1 MTNINDPW
9 RDDEVTRTLN
19 DLPPVDPP
27 STLVNDVMSTIASRS
42 AAARATHSSY
52 IPTKRGEHMA
62 KKVLW
67 IVAATAALALIA
79 MRLVGYPPV
88 EKGTEATIGAAQR
101 YQSPQI
107 SSADVK
113 TEDAQLQAF
122 LQSDV
127 FRQLTTDKVARQA
140 LRNKDFQKALQDPAV
155 RAALVSSD
163 VRRVIGDLK
172 LADAKVLA
180 NSDAR
185 VLANSDAKVL
195 ANSDAKALASND
207 VRIRAALDANAML
220 RAAFESSPALRAALV
235 SQDVIAAMNSKAMDA
250 VLSKADVAMLVSSDV
265 VFRAL
270 SASDAALDAAG
281 GAANDAVAK

>member
-27 STLVNDVMSTIASRS
+27 STLVNEVMSTIASRK
-42 AAARATHSSY
+42 AARATHPSV
-52 IPTKRGEHMA
+52 IPTKRGEIMA

-67 IVAATAALALIA
+67 IVAATAALALIT

-122 LQSDV
+122 LQSDL
-127 FRQLTTDKVARQA
+127 FHKLTTDKAARQA
-140 LRNKDFQKALQDPAV
+140 LKNKDFQKALQDPAV
-155 RAALVSSD
+155 RAALASSD
-163 VRRVIGDLK
+163 VRYAIGSVRVAGDV
-172 LADAKVLA
+172 A
-180 NSDAR
+180 
-185 VLANSDAKVL
+185 
-195 ANSDAKALASND
+195 ALAKSD
-207 VRIRAALDANAML
+207 VVFQAALDANAAL
-220 RAAFESSPALRAALV
+220 KAAFESSPALRAALV
-235 SQDVIAAMNSKAMDA
+235 SQDVIAAMNSAALGA

-265 VFRAL
+265 AINAVL
-270 SASDAALDAAG
+270 SAPDVALDAAG
-281 GAANDAVAK
+281 VAGDAAGSVKQDAVR

>member
-42 AAARATHSSY
+42 AARATHSSF
-52 IPTKRGEHMA
+52 IPTKRGGNMA

-122 LQSDV
+122 LQSDL
-127 FRQLTTDKVARQA
+127 FRQLTTDKAAREA
-140 LRNKDFQKALQDPAV
+140 LKNKDFQKALQDPAV
-155 RAALVSSD
+155 RAALASSD
-163 VRRVIGDLK
+163 VRYVIGNLRV
-172 LADAKVLA
+172 ADAA
-180 NSDAR
+180 
-185 VLANSDAKVL
+185 
-195 ANSDAKALASND
+195 ALAKSDVLNRALESN
-207 VRIRAALDANAML
+207 ALL
-220 RAAFESSPALRAALV
+220 RSAFESSPALRAALA
-235 SQDVIAAMNSKAMDA
+235 SPDVIAAMNSASLGA
-250 VLSKADVAMLVSSDV
+250 VLSKADVAM
-265 VFRAL
+265 AL
-270 SASDAALDAAG
+270 SNDAAIGAVLSAPDAALDAAT
-281 GAANDAVAK
+281 AAGSAAGSVRRDAVGGIVR

>member
-42 AAARATHSSY
+42 AARATHSSF
-52 IPTKRGEHMA
+52 IPTKRGENMA

-67 IVAATAALALIA
+67 IVAATAALALIT

-113 TEDAQLQAF
+113 TADAQLQKF

-127 FRQLTTDKVARQA
+127 FHRLTTDKAARQA
-140 LRNKDFQKALQDPAV
+140 LKNKDFQKALQEPTV
-155 RAALVSSD
+155 RAALASSD
-163 VRRVIGDLK
+163 VRSAIGSVRVSGD
-172 LADAKVLA
+172 AVLA
-180 NSDAR
+180 QSDA
-185 VLANSDAKVL
+185 LN
-195 ANSDAKALASND
+195 
-207 VRIRAALDANAML
+207 AALEANAAL
-220 RAAFESSPALRAALV
+220 KAAFESSPALRAALL
-235 SQDVIAAMNSKAMDA
+235 SPDIIAALRVSEALGAALAQPDITMALAQDAAINA
-250 VLSKADVAMLVSSDV
+250 VLSAPDV
-265 VFRAL
+265 
-270 SASDAALDAAG
+270 ALDAAG
-281 GAANDAVAK
+281 AAGGAATDAVAK